1 MTTSRIKSF
10 FRELRGVAMAGFFF
24 LLPVYVVFIIIT
36 KAWTSLGSM
45 GTNVAAMFGMKPVFG
60 VKGSSVVSGILLIGF
75 WLLCGVLVR
84 ISFIAAFHRTVED
97 LLTKYIPGYQAYKT
111 IAEDKLN
118 KTARNASFASVLLK
132 HQEYWRPAYVVE
144 QDQEDN
150 LIVFIPDVPN
160 TNAGHVVLA
169 KREQVKL
176 LPSVTANQLD
186 VSLKKMGRGLLT
198 ELDCMNEPVTQA
210 RTVESSNT
218 STGNAA

>member
-24 LLPVYVVFIIIT
+24 LLPVYVVFIIIA

-45 GTNVAAMFGMKPVFG
+45 GTNVAAMFGMKSIFG
-60 VKGSSVVSGILLIGF
+60 VKGSSVVSGVLLIVL
-75 WLLCGVLVR
+75 WLLCGLLVR
-84 ISFIAAFHRTVED
+84 VSFIAALHRTVED
-97 LLTKYIPGYQAYKT
+97 LLTKHIPGYQAYKT

-118 KTARNASFASVLLK
+118 KTSRTASYTSVLLK

-144 QDQEDN
+144 QDQEGN

-176 LPSVTANQLD
+176 LPSVTANQFD
-186 VSLKKMGRGLLT
+186 ASLKKMGRGLLT
-198 ELDCMNEPVTQA
+198 ELNGISEPVTQA
-210 RTVESSNT
+210 RTIESANT
-218 STGNAA
+218 SPGNAA